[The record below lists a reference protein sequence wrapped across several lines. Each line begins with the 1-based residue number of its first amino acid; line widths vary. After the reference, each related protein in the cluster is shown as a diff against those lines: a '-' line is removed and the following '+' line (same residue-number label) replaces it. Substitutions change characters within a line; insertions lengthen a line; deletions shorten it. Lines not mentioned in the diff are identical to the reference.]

1 MKKVKLFGL
10 LALAT
15 LTVGGSAYSIV
26 SANEPSAETEAAHS
40 DAWEE
45 AANKANSEKSKADKA
60 TPSTDQKA
68 PETKKEETGNLKSK
82 DEKGNVIDEN
92 YVKKQIDTPTG
103 AEEKAK
109 EDKYLDSAEKKTNEA
124 LKKQEAK
131 KEVKKTLPNTAAVK

>member
-15 LTVGGSAYSIV
+15 LAVGGSVYSIV
-26 SANEPSAETEAAHS
+26 SANEPSAKTEAELS

-45 AANKANSEKSKADKA
+45 AANKANSENPKADKT
-60 TPSTDQKA
+60 TPSTDQKV

-124 LKKQEAK
+124 LKKQESK
-131 KEVKKTLPNTAAVK
+131 TEVKKTLPNTAAVK

>member
-15 LTVGGSAYSIV
+15 LAVGGSAYSIV

-45 AANKANSEKSKADKA
+45 AANKAKADTT

>member
-15 LTVGGSAYSIV
+15 LAVGGSVYSIV

-40 DAWEE
+40 DAGEE
-45 AANKANSEKSKADKA
+45 AANKANSEKAKADKT

>member
-15 LTVGGSAYSIV
+15 LAVGGSAYSIV

-45 AANKANSEKSKADKA
+45 AA
-60 TPSTDQKA
+60 
-68 PETKKEETGNLKSK
+68 NLKSK